1 MEAFITIVSAV
12 TRIEEGMELCVSLSE
27 VRPGMVIKRDIYLPN
42 GNLMLTAGNA
52 MSEPLL
58 RKLKELEQEMNMP
71 IPVYIG

>member
-1 MEAFITIVSAV
+1 
-12 TRIEEGMELCVSLSE
+12 
-27 VRPGMVIKRDIYLPN
+27 
-42 GNLMLTAGNA
+42 MLTAGNA